1 MNVSDL
7 MKWLAFYGNLY
18 CGVCGRFR
26 RGWVDWWTFQ
36 LADRSFPRKFHEGAL
51 TILTSDL
58 QPVQESA
65 HLVGDALNA
74 LQPEALLNGGYG
86 YNACWNISG
95 GSGRCIYKY
104 INYKYI
110 YIPLV
115 GGIVVRHY
123 HYLLTNCTFFEWE
136 WMIDT
141 WFTQQKKHW
150 PFLVEYIECE
160 GNKLILYP
168 LYNYIYNLKNCGH
181 IFSQTLLCFRWCIS
195 CMSQF
200 QCYHDIGL

>member
-110 YIPLV
+110 YIYTPSWWYCRKALSLSPHKLYLFW
-115 GGIVVRHY
+115 VRVNDWHVI
-123 HYLLTNCTFFEWE
+123 HPTKETLTFSCWIY
-136 WMIDT
+136 WM
-141 WFTQQKKHW
+141 W
-150 PFLVEYIECE
+150 
-160 GNKLILYP
+160 
-168 LYNYIYNLKNCGH
+168 
-181 IFSQTLLCFRWCIS
+181 R
-195 CMSQF
+195 
-200 QCYHDIGL
+200 